1 MSNLK
6 HNIKKYNSIIIVE
19 DDSGVHRLI
28 QKTLEREGFE
38 TFSAYTANEAIPLI
52 AENRK
57 SILLLDFIL
66 PDMNAMELINV
77 LKRDNILLPFII
89 STGQGD
95 EKIAVEMMKAGAL
108 DYIRKETGFLDL
120 LPQVIQQVRSRL
132 LLNEKLIQ
140 IERALEVSEHNF
152 RQIFEKSGNGIFVR
166 QNGVFVLANPTLLN
180 SIEYSFDEFY
190 SPDFDVYNIVHE
202 KDKELLKDIFIKY
215 MEESEK
221 IENFEITIIS
231 KYGKNINFEIT
242 TADIEWNG
250 GSAVL
255 GIANDVTEF
264 YKLKTEMIK
273 AAKNESLNI
282 LAGGLAHDF
291 NNILTVVLGNLILV
305 KSKIKRGEDVF
316 ENFESI
322 EDSIISGTG
331 LTQQLLSFAK
341 EESTE
346 TELISLKGLLKR
358 TVGFTI
364 AGSNVSARFD
374 LPKNLRAVRVDTNQ
388 IVQVITNLVINAI
401 QAMTNGGNIKITAR
415 NMVVNDKNPIKYL
428 KNGKYVKV
436 SFKDEG
442 CGIPAELKDKIFDP
456 FFTTKEDGGGLGL
469 ATCLTIM
476 KRHKGWLEL
485 DCPKNENGANFIFY
499 IPAVSGITST
509 DKNSI
514 ELPDFN
520 GRILIMDDLSDIR
533 NALKYIFQD
542 LGFDVDTVSNGDEAL
557 DIYEKS
563 LDTTPYDIVIT
574 DLTIKGGKGGL
585 DIIPEL
591 IEINPD
597 IKTIVYS
604 GYANNPII
612 LRPKEYGFSGSFS
625 KPFNRQK
632 LIEILKEVFEK

>member
-1 MSNLK
+1 MK
-6 HNIKKYNSIIIVE
+6 DNIKKYNSIIIVE

-38 TFSAYTANEAIPLI
+38 TFSAYTAKDAIPLI

-305 KSKIKRGEDVF
+305 KSKIKRGEDVL

-415 NMVVNDKNPIKYL
+415 NMVVNDNNPIKYL

-469 ATCLTIM
+469 ATCLTIL

-485 DCPKNENGANFIFY
+485 DCPKNESGANFVFY
-499 IPAVSGITST
+499 IPAVSGITLI

-514 ELPDFN
+514 ELPDFK

-533 NALKYIFQD
+533 NALKYMFQD
-542 LGFDVDTVSNGDEAL
+542 LGFNVDTVSNGDEAL
-557 DIYEKS
+557 EIYKKS

>member
-1 MSNLK
+1 MK
-6 HNIKKYNSIIIVE
+6 DNIKKYNSIIIVE

-38 TFSAYTANEAIPLI
+38 TFSAYTAKDAIPLI

-305 KSKIKRGEDVF
+305 KSKIKRGEDVL

-415 NMVVNDKNPIKYL
+415 NMVVNDNNPIKYL

-469 ATCLTIM
+469 ATCLTIL

-485 DCPKNENGANFIFY
+485 DCPKNESGANFVFY
-499 IPAVSGITST
+499 IPAVSGITLI

-514 ELPDFN
+514 ELPDFK

-533 NALKYIFQD
+533 NALKYMFQD
-542 LGFDVDTVSNGDEAL
+542 LGFNVDTVSNGDEAL
-557 DIYEKS
+557 EIYKKS

-612 LRPKEYGFSGSFS
+612 LRPNEYGFSGSFS

>member
-1 MSNLK
+1 LK
-6 HNIKKYNSIIIVE
+6 DNIKKYNSIIIVE

-38 TFSAYTANEAIPLI
+38 TFSAYTAKDAIPLI

-305 KSKIKRGEDVF
+305 KSKIKRGEDVL

-364 AGSNVSARFD
+364 AGR
-374 LPKNLRAVRVDTNQ
+374 L
-388 IVQVITNLVINAI
+388 
-401 QAMTNGGNIKITAR
+401 M
-415 NMVVNDKNPIKYL
+415 
-428 KNGKYVKV
+428 
-436 SFKDEG
+436 
-442 CGIPAELKDKIFDP
+442 
-456 FFTTKEDGGGLGL
+456 
-469 ATCLTIM
+469 
-476 KRHKGWLEL
+476 
-485 DCPKNENGANFIFY
+485 
-499 IPAVSGITST
+499 
-509 DKNSI
+509 
-514 ELPDFN
+514 
-520 GRILIMDDLSDIR
+520 
-533 NALKYIFQD
+533 
-542 LGFDVDTVSNGDEAL
+542 
-557 DIYEKS
+557 
-563 LDTTPYDIVIT
+563 PY
-574 DLTIKGGKGGL
+574 K
-585 DIIPEL
+585 
-591 IEINPD
+591 
-597 IKTIVYS
+597 
-604 GYANNPII
+604 
-612 LRPKEYGFSGSFS
+612 
-625 KPFNRQK
+625 Q
-632 LIEILKEVFEK
+632 